1 MKYTT
6 TPPSSPPFIFFIPL
20 YPSLSL
26 FIPLYPLYPFSP
38 FGQPLQ
44 AIYLEK

>member
-1 MKYTT
+1 MNNEIHNNAV
-6 TPPSSPPFIFFIPL
+6 PFPPFIFLSLFIPL
-20 YPSLSL
+20 Y
-26 FIPLYPLYPFSP
+26 PLYPLYPFSP